1 MTNGND
7 ELSDDAKG
15 RGVTVQECEGAGVR
29 WRWSAKGLECEGA
42 GVRWRW
48 SAKGLGCEGAGVRW
62 RWGAK
67 GLGCD
72 GAAPRKGPG
81 VTVRDGAGRCRM
93 VRDGTGRH
101 NRAQPGAGGAGGRNR
116 AQKGV
121 SSPCK
126 PCEIGRAT
134 CALW

>member
-29 WRWSAKGLECEGA
+29 WRWGAKGLE
-42 GVRWRW
+42 
-48 SAKGLGCEGAGVRW
+48 
-62 RWGAK
+62 
-67 GLGCD
+67 CD

-81 VTVRDGAGRCRM
+81 ATVRDGAGWCGTAL
-93 VRDGTGRH
+93 DGTTGR
-101 NRAQPGAGGAGGRNR
+101 NRAQGGGATGCNW

>member
-29 WRWSAKGLECEGA
+29 WRWSAKGLECEGT
-42 GVRWRW
+42 
-48 SAKGLGCEGAGVRW
+48 GVRW

-67 GLGCD
+67 GLECE

-81 VTVRDGAGRCRM
+81 ATVRDGAGWCGTAL
-93 VRDGTGRH
+93 DGTTGR
-101 NRAQPGAGGAGGRNR
+101 NRAQPGAEGSL
-116 AQKGV
+116 V
-121 SSPCK
+121 
-126 PCEIGRAT
+126 
-134 CALW
+134 ALQTL

>member
-29 WRWSAKGLECEGA
+29 WRW
-42 GVRWRW
+42 
-48 SAKGLGCEGAGVRW
+48 
-62 RWGAK
+62 GAK
-67 GLGCD
+67 GPGCD

-93 VRDGTGRH
+93 VRDGTTGRK
-101 NRAQPGAGGAGGRNR
+101 RAQPGATGRRGRKRAQPGAAGRNR

-121 SSPCK
+121 LPPCK
-126 PCEIGRAT
+126 PCEIGLAT